1 VHDSA
6 HAAFYGSGWDGQLIA
21 CIVTGVADPAPPA
34 AAASGSGSHGG
45 GDGEAAEAAAA
56 SLQPARL
63 QFHFRSESS
72 EVIAHV
78 QVGQAGWLAGN
89 AGTHAK
95 LQQCKAPGCMFA

>member
-1 VHDSA
+1 MHGSA

-34 AAASGSGSHGG
+34 APAGSGGSRGG
-45 GDGEAAEAAAA
+45 GDSGAAAAAAA
-56 SLQPARL
+56 SVQPARL

-78 QVGQAGWLAGN
+78 QVRQAGRHMHVL
-89 AGTHAK
+89 
-95 LQQCKAPGCMFA
+95 LQAAWVPD